1 MDYLLVQLLFLE
13 RKSAL
18 QFNDYRALGFTT
30 LQNGLIEYYS
40 KLNISDAELLLI
52 IQLEA
57 FSQRGESFPSNE
69 KIAANTNLTVADVG
83 NIIQRLIDRD
93 YLTIEQVKDNQDK
106 IGNRYSLNKLY
117 DAIDQYID
125 QNVLIKDKKR
135 EKTVSVVDDLDN
147 NPLNYLSRK
156 VEVEFGRYL
165 SPIEREEIAQWLSV
179 DHYTPEVIELALREA
194 VLSQA
199 YSLKYIDRVLL
210 NWQRHNLKTVDEI
223 ERFLKRNR

>member
-1 MDYLLVQLLFLE
+1 MFL
-13 RKSAL
+13 KGKLIL

-30 LQNGLIEYYS
+30 LQNGLIAYYS
-40 KLNISDAELLLI
+40 RLNISDAELLLI

-57 FSQRGESFPSNE
+57 FNQRGESFPSNE
-69 KIAANTNLTVADVG
+69 KIAANTNLSITDVG
-83 NIIQRLIDRD
+83 NLIQRLIDRN
-93 YLTIEQVKDNQDK
+93 YLIIEQTTDDQDK
-106 IGNRYSLNKLY
+106 IGNKYSLNKLY
-117 DAIDQYID
+117 DALDRYIG
-125 QNVLIKDKKR
+125 QNILIKDNKKD
-135 EKTVSVVDDLDN
+135 KTVAVTNNLEN

-179 DHYTPEVIELALREA
+179 DHYDPEIIELALREA

-210 NWQRHNLKTVDEI
+210 NWQRHNLKTPDEV

>member
-1 MDYLLVQLLFLE
+1 MI
-13 RKSAL
+13 A
-18 QFNDYRALGFTT
+18 
-30 LQNGLIEYYS
+30 YYPQ
-40 KLNISDAELLLI
+40 LNISDAELLLI

-57 FSQRGESFPSNE
+57 FNQRGEAFPSNE
-69 KIAANTNLTVADVG
+69 KIAANTNLSVIDVG
-83 NIIQRLIDRD
+83 NLIQRLIDRN
-93 YLTIEQVKDNQDK
+93 YLTIEQTTDSQDK
-106 IGNRYSLNKLY
+106 IGNRYSLDKLY
-117 DAIDQYID
+117 DALDKYID
-125 QNVLIKDKKR
+125 QNIIIKDHEKNKKVAV
-135 EKTVSVVDDLDN
+135 TDDLSN

-179 DHYTPEVIELALREA
+179 DHYAPEIIELALREA

-210 NWQRHNLKTVDEI
+210 NWQRHNLKTPAEI